1 VEGSAAP
8 VELDMAEAW
17 RLDGCVEDGS
27 DYHVKLFRKRYHPR
41 RAAVYV
47 FIWGRKPLPWLTRF
61 VDPS

>member
-27 DYHVKLFRKRYHPR
+27 DYHVKLFRKRYHPVGPR
-41 RAAVYV
+41 CTCLYGAENLCR
-47 FIWGRKPLPWLTRF
+47 GLHDL
-61 VDPS
+61 